1 MQSIL
6 GQFYSGQLRFF
17 RQLCTA
23 AKVETVSQLALKT
36 LEEGKCIVI
45 GLQST
50 GQLVSCAMACNT
62 IIHTIMRYHQL
73 GKRQHVGVLV
83 LKILGVS

>member
-1 MQSIL
+1 MHTGNCMVLAVLCNATIAMDAVQSIL

-50 GQLVSCAMACNT
+50 GMLQLV
-62 IIHTIMRYHQL
+62 
-73 GKRQHVGVLV
+73 
-83 LKILGVS
+83 

>member
-1 MQSIL
+1 MIHNIMAGVQSIL

-23 AKVETVSQLALKT
+23 AKVETVSQLAHKT
-36 LEEGKCIVI
+36 LAEGKCIVI

-50 GQLVSCAMACNT
+50 GGPAKVTAWAPKAFSLPVMPNW
-62 IIHTIMRYHQL
+62 R
-73 GKRQHVGVLV
+73 G
-83 LKILGVS
+83 